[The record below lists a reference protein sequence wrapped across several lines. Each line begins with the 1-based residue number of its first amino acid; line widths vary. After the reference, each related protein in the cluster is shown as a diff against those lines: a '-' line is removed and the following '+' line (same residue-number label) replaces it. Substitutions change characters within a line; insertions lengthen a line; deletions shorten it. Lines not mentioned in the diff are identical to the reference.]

1 MAKPSSSQSKRAPDP
16 TPAAHPAAL
25 KAAPPGSASQGDDEV
40 PRSNKVAKGFG
51 GLIRDFLIA
60 TAVMGCGLV
69 LYYRHAQTSKQVNH
83 VAKLAKDLAEKDTP
97 QDFYAAEKDLDKVL
111 TLDSTNGYALSSHAE
126 LDALL
131 WGEYGVKDRQ
141 QAAEDFLKKADAT
154 EAPIQERFAAKALL
168 LLYSGKVSDAE
179 TFLTDWVKK
188 GAHGSHVADALGRV
202 ERKLGKLDIA
212 KKTLAEAA
220 KDWRTPRYNADLAQ
234 IYFDTNDTLNA
245 LSYFEKALSSNPDHP
260 VSLIGRARAGIAR
273 GEKIKVATDDLASL
287 LGPRKSELTPTLLSM
302 ALTARAELKMFNR
315 QYPEAIKDAR
325 DATDAD
331 RTYAPAYEALG
342 LALTHDKAQ
351 APRSLAAFDQALRLD
366 PFVATFYYEAARALL
381 AAGLSDKAISMM
393 LRLDKSLPRD
403 ENYFLIYGD
412 LLDKKGDAAGAMA
425 QYDQA
430 IKINAFSAPA
440 YFAKGK
446 LLQSQKKYPEAG
458 KAYEAALGAQPN
470 FPEVHQQIG
479 YILIDSKKPVDAAGE
494 FEEALGGFKQE
505 GAPREKLN
513 ALRDNFM
520 ANLKKAPKPLQKK
533 FAEDVKTILH

>member
-1 MAKPSSSQSKRAPDP
+1 MAKPSSSQSKRTPDP
-16 TPAAHPAAL
+16 TPAAKPAAL
-25 KAAPPGSASQGDDEV
+25 KTAPDSSGSEDGR
-40 PRSNKVAKGFG
+40 RSNRVAKGFG
-51 GLIRDFLIA
+51 GVVRDILIFGVLF
-60 TAVMGCGLV
+60 VVGLG
-69 LYYRHAQTSKQVNH
+69 LHYRHVETSKQVNH
-83 VAKLAKDLAEKDTP
+83 VAKLGKDLAEKDTP
-97 QDFYAAEKDLDKVL
+97 QDFYAAEKDLEKVL
-111 TLDSTNGYALSSHAE
+111 TLDAANGYALSSHAE

-141 QAAEDFLKKADAT
+141 QAAEEFSRKADAT
-154 EAPIQERFAAKALL
+154 EAPIQERFAAKALI
-168 LLYSGKVSDAE
+168 LLYSGKVNDAE
-179 TFLTDWVKK
+179 AFLLDWVKK

-202 ERKLGKLDIA
+202 ERKLGKLDLA

-234 IYFDTNDTLNA
+234 IYFDVNDTLNA
-245 LSYFEKALSSNPDHP
+245 IGYFEKALQSNPDHP

-287 LGPRKSELTPTLLSM
+287 LGPRKSELTPTLLAM

-315 QYPEAIKDAR
+315 QYADAIRDAR
-325 DATDAD
+325 EATDAD

-342 LALTHDKAQ
+342 LALAHDKAQ
-351 APRSLAAFDQALRLD
+351 APRSLGAFDQALRLD
-366 PFVATFYYEAARALL
+366 PYVATFYYSAAKALL
-381 AAGLSDKAISMM
+381 GAGLGDKAIGMM
-393 LRLDKSLPRD
+393 QRLDKSLPRD

-412 LLDKKGDAAGAMA
+412 LLDKKGDAAGAMG

-446 LLQSQKKYPEAG
+446 LLQSQKKYPDAA
-458 KAYEAALGAQPN
+458 KAYEAALGAQQN
-470 FPEVHQQIG
+470 FPEVHQQMG

-494 FEEALGGFKQE
+494 FEEALGGFKLE
-505 GAPREKLN
+505 GAPRDKLN
-513 ALRDNFM
+513 ALRDNFT

-533 FAEDVKTILH
+533 FAEDVKVILH

>member
-1 MAKPSSSQSKRAPDP
+1 
-16 TPAAHPAAL
+16 
-25 KAAPPGSASQGDDEV
+25 V
-40 PRSNKVAKGFG
+40 
-51 GLIRDFLIA
+51 
-60 TAVMGCGLV
+60 
-69 LYYRHAQTSKQVNH
+69 
-83 VAKLAKDLAEKDTP
+83 
-97 QDFYAAEKDLDKVL
+97 
-111 TLDSTNGYALSSHAE
+111 
-126 LDALL
+126 
-131 WGEYGVKDRQ
+131 
-141 QAAEDFLKKADAT
+141 T
-154 EAPIQERFAAKALL
+154 EAE
-168 LLYSGKVSDAE
+168 S
-179 TFLTDWVKK
+179 FLTDWVKK
-188 GAHGSHVADALGRV
+188 GAHGSQVADAFGRV

-212 KKTLAEAA
+212 KKTLTEAA
-220 KDWRTPRYNADLAQ
+220 KGGWRTPRYDADLAQ

-245 LSYFEKALSSNPDHP
+245 LSYFEKALSSNADHP
-260 VSLIGRARAGIAR
+260 VAMIGRARAGIAR

-287 LGPRKSELTPTLLSM
+287 LGPRKSELTPTLLAM
-302 ALTARAELKMFNR
+302 ALTARAELKMFNH

-331 RTYAPAYEALG
+331 RAYAPAHEAFG

-351 APRSLAAFDQALRLD
+351 VMKALSAFDQAIRLD
-366 PFVATFYYEAARALL
+366 PFVATFYYSAARALL
-381 AAGLSDKAISMM
+381 AAGLGDKAIAMM

-430 IKINAFSAPA
+430 IKVNAFSAPA

-494 FEEALGGFKQE
+494 FEEALGGFKLE

-513 ALRDNFM
+513 ALRDNFV